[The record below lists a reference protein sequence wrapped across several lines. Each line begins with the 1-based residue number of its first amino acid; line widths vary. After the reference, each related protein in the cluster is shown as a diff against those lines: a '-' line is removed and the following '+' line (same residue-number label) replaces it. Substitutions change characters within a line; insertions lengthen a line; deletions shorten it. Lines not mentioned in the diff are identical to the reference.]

1 MNIIDNALIDKP
13 CIGKLIEE
21 RCAVGQLADTCIYL
35 IADPETDMAKHAMD
49 IMEQYKQRMDCDDY
63 YNSYDLEV
71 ILQVELKNHPQI
83 KECVE
88 QCGDNF
94 LIQLPSYG
102 NCGKK
107 RFIVAHTDDGK
118 LFENISLMIYA
129 AERIAKFDMT
139 ALLRSFVEENTDDFI
154 ELAKNA
160 ITDRRFQSNYLA
172 GLAEQLYVSIV
183 WYGGFRS
190 LHQRAFGDKRRY
202 HAQAKIGDVRSSF
215 GQSQKIP

>member
-94 LIQLPSYG
+94 LIQLPS
-102 NCGKK
+102 
-107 RFIVAHTDDGK
+107 VWQ
-118 LFENISLMIYA
+118 LW
-129 AERIAKFDMT
+129 
-139 ALLRSFVEENTDDFI
+139 EET
-154 ELAKNA
+154 
-160 ITDRRFQSNYLA
+160 
-172 GLAEQLYVSIV
+172 
-183 WYGGFRS
+183 
-190 LHQRAFGDKRRY
+190 LHCSPYR
-202 HAQAKIGDVRSSF
+202 
-215 GQSQKIP
+215 